1 MTQVKVALIGCGG
14 WGKNLARN
22 LNELGVL
29 SLIVD
34 PAPQAAELAKSLGV
48 RHSTNPDDAMHDAE
62 IIGIAIATPAPTHFT
77 VAESAMRA
85 GKGVFVE
92 KPIALSTHEGERLA
106 EISKETGQV
115 LMVGH
120 LLQYHPIFIHL
131 KQMIA
136 DGELGE
142 IRYIAS
148 SRLNMGM
155 IRTEENVIWSFS
167 PHDIS
172 MVLGIAGTAPDRVSA
187 IGTYVLPQNIADAGT
202 VHLSWAGGLRADVT
216 SSWLFPQKE
225 QKLVVVGD
233 KAMAVFSDTLPWEE
247 KLTLHKNQVAS
258 IDGLPRAV
266 VGDAVSINVPH
277 GEPLKMEMQHFID
290 CLIGE
295 TKPRTDAAEATRVL
309 AVLQCA
315 ETSLKRDCTWI
326 QTSEYLS
333 QNLNSP
339 D

>member
-1 MTQVKVALIGCGG
+1 MTQIALIGCGG

-34 PAPQAAELAKSLGV
+34 PAPAAGDLAASLGV
-48 RHSTNPDDAMHDAE
+48 RHSADLTHALDDPAVQ
-62 IIGIAIATPAPTHFT
+62 GITIATPAPTHFA

-92 KPIALSTHEGERLA
+92 KPIALSTNEGWRLA

-136 DGELGE
+136 DGALGK
-142 IRYIAS
+142 IRYLAS

-172 MVLGIAGTAPDRVSA
+172 MVLGIAGSAPGRVSA
-187 IGTYVLPQNIADAGT
+187 VGAFVLPQAIADMGT
-202 VHLSWAGGLRADVT
+202 VHLSWSDGLRADIT
-216 SSWLFPQKE
+216 SSWLNPQKE

-247 KLTLHKNQVAS
+247 KLTLYRNEVTTVGGRPKAVAGVAEH
-258 IDGLPRAV
+258 IAV
-266 VGDAVSINVPH
+266 PK
-277 GEPLKMEMQHFID
+277 GEPLKLEMQHFID
-290 CLIGE
+290 CLTGNA
-295 TKPRTDAAEATRVL
+295 TPRTDAAEATRVL
-309 AVLQCA
+309 AVLQSA
-315 ETSLKRDCTWI
+315 QQSLDSDNAWVATA
-326 QTSEYLS
+326 SYLS
-333 QNLNSP
+333 T
-339 D
+339 

>member
-1 MTQVKVALIGCGG
+1 
-14 WGKNLARN
+14 
-22 LNELGVL
+22 
-29 SLIVD
+29 
-34 PAPQAAELAKSLGV
+34 
-48 RHSTNPDDAMHDAE
+48 
-62 IIGIAIATPAPTHFT
+62 
-77 VAESAMRA
+77 
-85 GKGVFVE
+85 
-92 KPIALSTHEGERLA
+92 
-106 EISKETGQV
+106 V

-142 IRYIAS
+142 IKYISS

-202 VHLSWAGGLRADVT
+202 VHLSWSGGLRADVT

-247 KLTLHKNQVAS
+247 KLTLHRNQVAVVHGRPKAVAGEAVH
-258 IDGLPRAV
+258 IEVPR
-266 VGDAVSINVPH
+266 

-290 CLIGE
+290 CLNSGAR
-295 TKPRTDAAEATRVL
+295 PRTDAVEATQVL

-315 ETSLKRDCTWI
+315 ETSLNRNNAWVEISD
-326 QTSEYLS
+326 YLS
-333 QNLNSP
+333 K
-339 D
+339 

>member
-1 MTQVKVALIGCGG
+1 MASVKIALLGCGG

-29 SLIVD
+29 SLVVD
-34 PAPQAAELAKSLGV
+34 PSPQAAELAASIGV
-48 RHSTNPDDAMHDAE
+48 PHSTNPADAFNDPTVR
-62 IIGIAIATPAPTHFT
+62 GIAIATPAPTHFAL
-77 VAESAMRA
+77 AERAMRA

-92 KPIALSTHEGERLA
+92 KPIALSTIEGGCLA

-131 KQMIA
+131 KHMIA
-136 DGELGE
+136 AGELGE
-142 IRYIAS
+142 VKYIAS

-172 MVLGIAGTAPDRVSA
+172 MVLSLAGSAPDRVSA
-187 IGTYVLPQNIADAGT
+187 IGTFVLPQNIADTGT
-202 VHLSWAGGLRADVT
+202 LHLDWASGLRADIT

-225 QKLVVVGD
+225 QRLVVVGD
-233 KAMAVFSDTLPWEE
+233 KAMAVFSDTVAWEE
-247 KLTLHKNQVAS
+247 KLTLYQNKVIHA
-258 IDGLPRAV
+258 DGRPKAI
-266 VGDAVSINVPH
+266 VGAAEHIPVPK

-290 CLIGE
+290 CLTGA
-295 TKPRTDAAEATRVL
+295 TTPLTDAQEATRVL

-315 ETSLKRDCTWI
+315 EASLGGNNGWVPVGD
-326 QTSEYLS
+326 YL
-333 QNLNSP
+333 NA
-339 D
+339 